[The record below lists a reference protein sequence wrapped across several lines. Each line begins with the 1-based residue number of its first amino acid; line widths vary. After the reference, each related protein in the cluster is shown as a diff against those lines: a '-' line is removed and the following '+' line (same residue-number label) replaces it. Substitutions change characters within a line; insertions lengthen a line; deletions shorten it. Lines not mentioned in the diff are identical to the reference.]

1 MKPGPVAVDASVMV
15 AALVAWHESHEQA
28 AAAVEAALARKA
40 LVVPLPALFEAY
52 ALLTRLPAQHRLATA
67 DAYHLLR
74 SSFGGARIAGLR
86 TRDSW
91 SLLRRWS
98 VAGIGGGDSSDA
110 AVVEAAREAG
120 AKTLLTFR
128 RRDIERL
135 ATGMEIVEPV

>member
-1 MKPGPVAVDASVMV
+1 
-15 AALVAWHESHEQA
+15 
-28 AAAVEAALARKA
+28 
-40 LVVPLPALFEAY
+40 
-52 ALLTRLPAQHRLATA
+52 HRLATA

-74 SSFGGARIAGLR
+74 SSFGSARIAGLR

-98 VAGIGGGDSSDA
+98 VAGIGGGDSADA

-128 RRDIERL
+128 RREIERL